1 MKPGAEPRFVST
13 SAVIGRKK
21 DEYFAKPVTYAD
33 MAKGSFLPEPRLKV
47 MDTDHIDAE
56 VLYPGIMRYTERIAN
71 PEVRMASCQVYNEWI
86 ADFAKY
92 RPALIII
99 DKVPGIKKCGGEDF
113 DLLDY
118 FSRQPGFTEEMA
130 DYEML
135 TTYDRY
141 IIYKRRNG

>member
-1 MKPGAEPRFVST
+1 MLFRSEDCAVEGPRYHSREDMPVSEKVFDD
-13 SAVIGRKK
+13 AV
-21 DEYFAKPVTYAD
+21 
-33 MAKGSFLPEPRLKV
+33 
-47 MDTDHIDAE
+47 
-56 VLYPGIMRYTERIAN
+56 
-71 PEVRMASCQVYNEWI
+71 I